1 MRRLLTV
8 LAVTLLSIVGIGSA
22 SAVQNEVTPS
32 TNEINTANG
41 WAHFSAVAAVGQAEV
56 TFVQPRAHF
65 ACFEVRIDGAAPI
78 DPTNFNPDVTDGLWP
93 YYCLNGTTTQTL
105 TETFVAADKIE
116 IRMVFG
122 AEADER
128 FDWTTVEVLTAPT
141 KNDCKD
147 GAWEAQGFKNQGQCI
162 ATIEANANAGK

>member
-8 LAVTLLSIVGIGSA
+8 LAVTLLSIAAMGSA
-22 SAVQNEVTPS
+22 SAVQNAVTPS
-32 TNEINTANG
+32 TNEINTTNN

-56 TFVQPRAHF
+56 TFVQPRAF
-65 ACFEVRIDGAAPI
+65 VACFEVRIDGAAPTS
-78 DPTNFNPDVTDGLWP
+78 PTNYNPAVTDGLWP
-93 YYCLNGTTTQTL
+93 FYCVNGTTR
-105 TETFVAADKIE
+105 TETFPATDKIE